1 MNQIAAC
8 YLPPLISLK
17 NIFQR
22 RRGVRRG
29 IYGVGILLLLLSYSI
44 TKSVYYESELLIIL
58 AQQLN
63 LSLSLGS
70 FLVSFMAASVRS
82 STVLFL
88 SQDSSILLKAPIS
101 QFRLFVFRFIQIF
114 AGTQWSMWLLLF
126 PFFLGL
132 LLGANHSLMP
142 IIITFN
148 TLLAQVSGT
157 ALAILLVTIAAGISP
172 VNRFREGSMALLV
185 LILLGLSTFSFYS
198 EFLPNAKSLSGMSVT
213 SVLSKIKMAP
223 SLFSVTF
230 FWSGISIASLLCSG
244 VFFSRNYQKALSRL
258 SDHRREATRISI
270 SFPRL
275 IPIPGSLRA
284 NASKEFRLFLR
295 NPSQILQMLIFLG
308 GVFMYLIQ
316 AKSLGAINSIPEN
329 AITYWDSGKAVI
341 HSSISGMLLCGMC
354 SRFVFPSF
362 SLEGG
367 SIWIYQAAPI
377 SAKSLLR
384 QRIIIW
390 SGLLLSVGLILLLAI
405 GFALSISIEGL
416 IWNVFIFSLSVPVLV
431 TIASV
436 CGALFVR
443 FDWEHPGAVTGG
455 WGSLLTFLFCTCIT
469 IALITACVSILV
481 LRFIDIPDLSG
492 FNSELIIQGG
502 IVSSIT
508 VLAILFVNSALK
520 IGVGAIETFGE
531 VKALRK
537 GKYLKNLK
545 KN

>member
-8 YLPPLISLK
+8 YLPPIISLK
-17 NIFQR
+17 NIFKR

-29 IYGVGILLLLLSYSI
+29 IYGVAILLLLLCYSI
-44 TKSVYYESELLIIL
+44 AKSVFNESEILLIL
-58 AQQLN
+58 APQLN
-63 LSLSLGS
+63 VSLSVGN
-70 FLVSFMAASVRS
+70 FFVSFMAASVRS

-88 SQDSSILLKAPIS
+88 SQDSSILLKAPLS
-101 QFRLFVFRFIQIF
+101 QGKLFIFRFLQIF
-114 AGTQWSMWLLLF
+114 VGTQWSMWLLLA

-132 LLGANHSLMP
+132 ILGSDNLTTP
-142 IIITFN
+142 INIAVN
-148 TLLAQVSGT
+148 TVLAQISGT
-157 ALAILLVTIAAGISP
+157 ALALLLVTIAAGISP
-172 VNRFREGSMALLV
+172 VNRFREGTMAILV
-185 LILLGLSTFSFYS
+185 LILLAISTFSFYS
-198 EFLPNAKSLSGMSVT
+198 EFLPNAKSLSSMSVT
-213 SVLSKIKMAP
+213 TLLTKIKSAP
-223 SLFSVTF
+223 SLTTVAK
-230 FWSGISIASLLCSG
+230 FWSLTSLIALLSSGI
-244 VFFSRNYQKALSRL
+244 FFSRNYQKALSRL

-275 IPIPGSLRA
+275 IPIPGSMRA

-295 NPSQILQMLIFLG
+295 NPSQVLQLLIFLG
-308 GVFMYLIQ
+308 GVLMYLIQ
-316 AKSLGAINSIPEN
+316 AKSIGNITSIPDG
-329 AITYWDSGKAVI
+329 ALPYWDSGKALI
-341 HSSISGMLLCGMC
+341 HSFVSGMLLCGMC

-377 SAKSLLR
+377 SAKSLLK
-384 QRIIIW
+384 QRITIW
-390 SGLLLSVGLILLLAI
+390 SGLLLSVGLVLLLAI

-416 IWNVFIFSLSVPVLV
+416 MWNVFTFCLLVPILV

-455 WGSLLTFLFCTCIT
+455 WGSLLTFIICSCVA
-469 IALITACVSILV
+469 IAITAASVSLLV
-481 LRFIDIPDLSG
+481 
-492 FNSELIIQGG
+492 FNFVELPNFNKLNTELTIQG
-502 IVSSIT
+502 IIILSIT
-508 VLAILFVNSALK
+508 SLSLLLINKAQK
-520 IGVGAIETFGE
+520 IGVESIASFGE